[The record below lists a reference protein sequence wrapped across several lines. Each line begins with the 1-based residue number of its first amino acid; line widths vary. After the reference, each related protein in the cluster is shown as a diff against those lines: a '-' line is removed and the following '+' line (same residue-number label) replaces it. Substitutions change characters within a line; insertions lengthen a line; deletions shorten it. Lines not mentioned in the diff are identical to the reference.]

1 MPLYNWPFFIIFL
14 YVAGIRFI
22 VKNTPCTKHTIIK
35 SINIDIKDKF
45 CIWKV
50 WQLWKYEGHVVFI
63 KIKIVGQK
71 LITGRQINK
80 SPIYKTILRM
90 STIFC
95 VKTLYLIH
103 QNLYF
108 LVIRFFLGKIVYYAI
123 YFTVSKTVFFT
134 DDIQKTGIIYSLF
147 LKCVSELWIIQT
159 PVFKKKIIS
168 YKKKSKFFT
177 HRLTVHFVT
186 WRASGCKL

>member
-14 YVAGIRFI
+14 YVAGIRLI
-22 VKNTPCTKHTIIK
+22 VKNTPYTKHTIIK

-50 WQLWKYEGHVVFI
+50 WQLWKFEGHVVFI

-108 LVIRFFLGKIVYYAI
+108 LVIRFFRKDSILRNLWVWVRL
-123 YFTVSKTVFFT
+123 F
-134 DDIQKTGIIYSLF
+134 SLP
-147 LKCVSELWIIQT
+147 T
-159 PVFKKKIIS
+159 TFKKQ
-168 YKKKSKFFT
+168 
-177 HRLTVHFVT
+177 
-186 WRASGCKL
+186 G